1 LSCHSTIDSHSAV
14 PKRLF
19 DVLQVIFDTLRARR
33 LPVTLSALSPS
44 SLRSLFPSPSEFSL
58 RPGLLTTTFF
68 PHLKGQQSLALAV
81 LYPPSRTASLFTKSD
96 SSTLGRVA
104 ELYAQLRDFVYLPF
118 RFLSL
123 PLELTRQECRHNRK
137 ALEKIRDQRASILG
151 ELAQLRASLG
161 SVMLGSQI
169 RVNGRDLPTKKYT
182 TFLDTLSRVVVSTS
196 LSSDL
201 SSSPLIPLDEISET
215 LSIFDSAHTQFLL
228 DQRLLKPSRL
238 TRLWPSLLI
247 VPPLSL
253 YVYTS
258 YTSWIPAL
266 VQMSQDAKETVR
278 GFVEDWLVEPLV
290 GVLRTVRSG
299 ARGEVLVREE
309 GVIADLEV
317 RKLY

>member
-1 LSCHSTIDSHSAV
+1 LSYHSFIDSHSAV

-81 LYPPSRTASLFTKSD
+81 LYPPSQTASLFTKSD
-96 SSTLGRVA
+96 SSSLGRVA
-104 ELYAQLRDFVYLPF
+104 ELYAQLRDFMYFPF

-123 PLELTRQECRHNRK
+123 PLELMRQECRHNRK

-169 RVNGRDLPTKKYT
+169 RVNGRDLPTKKFT

-215 LSIFDSAHTQFLL
+215 LSTFDSAHTQFLL

-247 VPPLSL
+247 LPPLSL